1 MNFVKH
7 LDRNG
12 FCFKVHVETRN
23 ILLSNLLQCFDFK
36 SVGQGLLDGHLI
48 LTRELHQENVN
59 DIEDDEDKSLEELD
73 LVSHQEIRN
82 NGQVDEDEDGF
93 TSDDPPINQRASIHN

>member
-1 MNFVKH
+1 M
-7 LDRNG
+7 
-12 FCFKVHVETRN
+12 ETRN

-48 LTRELHQENVN
+48 LTRELHQEYVN
-59 DIEDDEDKSLEELD
+59 DIEDDEDEGLEELD

>member
-1 MNFVKH
+1 M
-7 LDRNG
+7 
-12 FCFKVHVETRN
+12 ETSN

-59 DIEDDEDKSLEELD
+59 DIEDDKDEGLEELD

-82 NGQVDEDEDGF
+82 NCQVDEDEDGF
-93 TSDDPPINQRASIHN
+93 TCDDPPINQRASIHN

>member
-1 MNFVKH
+1 M
-7 LDRNG
+7 
-12 FCFKVHVETRN
+12 ETRN

-36 SVGQGLLDGHLI
+36 SVGQSLLDGHLI

-59 DIEDDEDKSLEELD
+59 DIEDDEDKGLEELD

-82 NGQVDEDEDGF
+82 NCQVDEDEDGF

>member
-1 MNFVKH
+1 M
-7 LDRNG
+7 
-12 FCFKVHVETRN
+12 ETSN

-59 DIEDDEDKSLEELD
+59 DIEDDEDEGLEELD

-82 NGQVDEDEDGF
+82 NCQVDEDEDGF